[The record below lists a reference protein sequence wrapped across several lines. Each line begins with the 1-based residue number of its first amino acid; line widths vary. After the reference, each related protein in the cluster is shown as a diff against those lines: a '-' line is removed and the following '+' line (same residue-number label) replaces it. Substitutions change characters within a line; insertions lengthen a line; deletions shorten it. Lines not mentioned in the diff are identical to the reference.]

1 MSSQTALHMMSH
13 ALYIALWLSVPLL
26 GVALGVGLLVSFF
39 QAVTQINEQTL
50 SFLPKILAI
59 AAGLAVFGGW
69 MLNTLMQY
77 TIHLWQSMG
86 KLP

>member
-1 MSSQTALHMMSH
+1 MSH